1 MPQMLGVGRSQY
13 FLKRT
18 VIFISIFFLGKLSL
32 LLVYAVL
39 YFLLHSTCRLISKFT
54 TKFDFS
60 LFVLILAANRNL
72 VMETIDL
79 QPLKKDG
86 SDEGILPSVASHAP
100 SCAQSKHNEKL
111 NHPELSDDPESGK
124 SRGEVQM
131 LNSIGRPGSSVSLNS
146 DGAAGTS
153 SGPVLS
159 PSSSMGS
166 LSSEKSTLNPR
177 AKVFFF
183 CWTQ

>member
-1 MPQMLGVGRSQY
+1 MYQMLVVGHSQSS
-13 FLKRT
+13 LKR
-18 VIFISIFFLGKLSL
+18 FFFSFPFSGDNSL
-32 LLVYAVL
+32 LLVYLCCVAYCIQFADSSL
-39 YFLLHSTCRLISKFT
+39 NLPLSLMTLLMLVI
-54 TKFDFS
+54 
-60 LFVLILAANRNL
+60 AANWNL

-86 SDEGILPSVASHAP
+86 SDGGILPNVASHAP
-100 SCAQSKHNEKL
+100 SKHNEKSSP
-111 NHPELSDDPESGK
+111 PELSDDPEPGK

-131 LNSIGRPGSSVSLNS
+131 LNISGRPGSSVSMNS

-153 SGPVLS
+153 SGPVLT

-183 CWTQ
+183 CWTRSASLGRP